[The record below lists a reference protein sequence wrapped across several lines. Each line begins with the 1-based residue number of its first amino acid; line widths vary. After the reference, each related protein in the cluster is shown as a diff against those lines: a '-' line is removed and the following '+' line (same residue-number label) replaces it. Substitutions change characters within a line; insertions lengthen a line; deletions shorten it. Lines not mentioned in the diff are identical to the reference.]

1 MWTVKPV
8 PMHLT
13 CGFGGACAGSTRFR
27 LTLINRMEPTALKP
41 DLKEE
46 PEFGMGKVSVS
57 WHADS
62 SLEHESTIAVSS
74 PPDSL
79 AVRSASSCWTSSK
92 ELWRSHIAQ

>member
-1 MWTVKPV
+1 
-8 PMHLT
+8 
-13 CGFGGACAGSTRFR
+13 
-27 LTLINRMEPTALKP
+27 MEPTALKP

-79 AVRSASSCWTSSK
+79 AVGSSRVPSSLKSYGISISLSNIRSECG
-92 ELWRSHIAQ
+92 RV

>member
-1 MWTVKPV
+1 MY
-8 PMHLT
+8 LT
-13 CGFGGACAGSTRFR
+13 RGFGDACAGSTRFR

-62 SLEHESTIAVSS
+62 SLEHESTIAVSP

-79 AVRSASSCWTSSK
+79 AVRHHPGFRP
-92 ELWRSHIAQ
+92 L

>member
-1 MWTVKPV
+1 
-8 PMHLT
+8 
-13 CGFGGACAGSTRFR
+13 
-27 LTLINRMEPTALKP
+27 MEPTALKP

-62 SLEHESTIAVSS
+62 SLEHESTIAVSP

-79 AVRSASSCWTSSK
+79 LSVRPHPACWTSYLK
-92 ELWRSHIAQ
+92 ELRGSHIAQ